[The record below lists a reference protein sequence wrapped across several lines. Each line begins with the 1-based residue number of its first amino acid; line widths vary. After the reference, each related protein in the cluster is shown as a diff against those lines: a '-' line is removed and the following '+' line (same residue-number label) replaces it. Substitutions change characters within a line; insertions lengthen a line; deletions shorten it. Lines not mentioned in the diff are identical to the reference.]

1 MPNMWVYTHTIIF
14 KPLKIKNKDKISK
27 ADRIFK
33 IISKKEQTTCQK
45 LLKQEDDG
53 VVSLK

>member
-1 MPNMWVYTHTIIF
+1 MWVYTHTIIF